1 MSQFEQAYNQDSKQ
15 NDQHLNRYAEQL
27 EQLKQQGNLRQFTAN
42 TQQGSSI
49 QLYDRTNRQINSHKM
64 LNLSSNDYL
73 GLASELSLREQFFDE
88 TPNDLRIM
96 SSSSSRLLT
105 GNFPEYEQFEA
116 NLSQAFHGRSTLL
129 FNSGYHMNIGI
140 LPALSDAKTLILA
153 DKLVHASMID
163 GIRLSTAKHVRYRH
177 NDLNHLD
184 QLLHKYHV
192 DEKFDRI
199 IVVTESI
206 FSMDGD
212 ETDLAEL
219 VRIKQQF
226 SKVML
231 YVDEAHAIG
240 VRGEQGLG
248 CAEQYGVMDEI
259 DLLVGTF
266 GKALASVGGYLICHA
281 IIRDYLINSMRPL
294 IFSTAQPPI
303 CMAWTNFIFQK
314 VLGLNQQRQ
323 HLQIISQNLQQAIS
337 TKGFDCPS
345 TSHIVPIIMGE
356 SQKTVE
362 KAKALQEAGFY
373 IMPVRPPTV
382 PQYGSRLR
390 ICLTSQVN
398 QTDLDQLVTL
408 L

>member
-1 MSQFEQAYNQDSKQ
+1 MNLL
-15 NDQHLNRYAEQL
+15 NDYAAKLDE
-27 EQLKQQGNLRQFTAN
+27 LKQQGNLRQFTSN
-42 TQQGSSI
+42 VQHGRMIEIKNQ
-49 QLYDRTNRQINSHKM
+49 KM

-73 GLASELSLREQFFDE
+73 GLASNLSLREQFFDE
-88 TPNDLRIM
+88 TPNELRIM

-105 GNFPEYEQFEA
+105 GNFPEYEQLE
-116 NLSQAFHGRSTLL
+116 NGLSQAFHGRAVLL

-140 LPALSDAKTLILA
+140 LPALSDSKTLILA

-163 GIRLSTAKHVRYRH
+163 GIRLSTAKYVRYRH
-177 NDLNHLD
+177 NDLQHLT
-184 QLLHKYHV
+184 QLLQTYHA
-192 DEKFDRI
+192 DEAFDRI

-219 VRIKQQF
+219 VRIKKQF
-226 SKVML
+226 AKVML

-248 CAEQYGVMDEI
+248 CAEQYAVIEDI

-266 GKALASVGGYLICHA
+266 GKALASVGGYLICHP
-281 IIRDYLINSMRPL
+281 IIREYLINSMRPL

-303 CMAWTNFIFQK
+303 CMAWTDFIFQK
-314 VLGLNQQRQ
+314 VLTLKNERQ
-323 HLQIISQNLQQAIS
+323 HLNNISQSLQQVVLS
-337 TKGFDCPS
+337 KGFACPS
-345 TSHIVPIIMGE
+345 TSHIVPVIIGE

-362 KAKALQEAGFY
+362 KAMQLQQAGFY

-382 PQYGSRLR
+382 PKHSSRLR
-390 ICLTSQVN
+390 ISLTTQVS